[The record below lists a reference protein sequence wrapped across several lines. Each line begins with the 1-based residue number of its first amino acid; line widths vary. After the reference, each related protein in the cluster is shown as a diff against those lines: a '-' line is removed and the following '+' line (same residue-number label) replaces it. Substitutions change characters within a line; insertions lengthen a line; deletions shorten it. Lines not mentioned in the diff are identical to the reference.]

1 MTNGRYRVI
10 LYLMND
16 KKKFTVTLV
25 KGPQTSIMPIEALSA
40 EHAVA
45 IASTMGLGTVVKVI
59 EKI

>member
-1 MTNGRYRVI
+1 
-10 LYLMND
+10 MND

>member
-16 KKKFTVTLV
+16 EKNFKVTLV
-25 KGPQTSIMPIEALSA
+25 KGPQTSIMPIKALSA

-45 IASTMGLGTVVKVI
+45 IASTMGLGTVVKVV